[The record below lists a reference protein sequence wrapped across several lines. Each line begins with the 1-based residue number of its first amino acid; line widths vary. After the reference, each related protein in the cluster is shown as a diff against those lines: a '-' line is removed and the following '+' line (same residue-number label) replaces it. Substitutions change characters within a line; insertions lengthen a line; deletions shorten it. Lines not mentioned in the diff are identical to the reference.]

1 MNFEYPAR
9 VKLPIFTPKQKR
21 FFSMQKITDEEHGF
35 ELMLADDVKCRH
47 LQIGYVFG
55 HARLNGLMMML
66 YHHNHSMEELKTE
79 MYAGFFDDSGYN
91 IQVDGKLKNL
101 SEDKVMANYKGK
113 AEGKPARGFGIGVLS
128 PFGGGVLAAAI
139 STPENF
145 SDMHMD
151 FVEDLV
157 QGLDFFEPVKEDGSG
172 EWTAYLRG
180 KTLSRQGVSGRDK
193 PVAFH
198 FSELDSFEAEFGAVS
213 EKHKLRTFE
222 SGKANL
228 KGQWEVNEVMEQF
241 LLRLIFFDGSET
253 QFTLRMQDM
262 NTVLLN
268 DEPWNVVESEKK

>member
-1 MNFEYPAR
+1 
-9 VKLPIFTPKQKR
+9 
-21 FFSMQKITDEEHGF
+21 MQKITDEEHGF
-35 ELMLADDVKCRH
+35 ELGIEDDVKYRR

-55 HARLNGLMMML
+55 HPGLNGLMMML
-66 YHHNHSMEELKTE
+66 FHHNNSMEELKTE

-91 IQVDGKLKNL
+91 IQVDGKLKEL
-101 SEDKVMANYKGK
+101 SDDKVMANYKGK

-145 SDMHMD
+145 SEQHMD

-157 QGLDFFEPVKEDGSG
+157 QSLDFFEPMKEDGSR
-172 EWTAYLRG
+172 EWTNYLQG
-180 KTLSRQGVSGRDK
+180 KTLIRQGIPGRDK

-198 FSELDSFEAEFGAVS
+198 FSELDSFKAEFGEVS

-228 KGQWEVNEVMEQF
+228 KGQWEVNEVMGRF

-253 QFTLRMQDM
+253 QFTLGMQDM

-268 DEPWNVVESEKK
+268 DEPWNAVESEKNEV